1 MLPNYQYRPRFHTE
15 TRRTLSILGK
25 SETQHFSY
33 QVASGIDSVEG
44 LSWGSINVEGE
55 TLPLQ
60 TRIAEG
66 HQFPD

>member
-1 MLPNYQYRPRFHTE
+1 M
-15 TRRTLSILGK
+15 G
-25 SETQHFSY
+25 
-33 QVASGIDSVEG
+33 G

-66 HQFPD
+66 HQFPACSGLFQLK